1 MEGSGVQMI
10 GVLTDVE
17 YDLIDRAVCALEKLS
32 GVSASYDVV
41 LENVHPDMLDNFDYY
56 SRSSISW

>member
-1 MEGSGVQMI
+1 MEGDGIQTI
-10 GVLTDVE
+10 GMLTVVE

-41 LENVHPDMLDNFDYY
+41 LNNIPPDVSDNFDYY